1 MGRNIKLKFDIINLI
16 KIKINKIE
24 HGYQK
29 IRRHL
34 KIIIFQIPH
43 WNQNLE
49 PLHER
54 LRFSQI

>member
-1 MGRNIKLKFDIINLI
+1 MG
-16 KIKINKIE
+16 KIKINKLE

-34 KIIIFQIPH
+34 KIIIFQNPH
-43 WNQNLE
+43 RNQNLK
-49 PLHER
+49 PLYER